1 VDYNANREMYEFPA
15 VAHFHGWFN
24 GFEPRNPGKPILC
37 SRNQR
42 LNVYSGVT
50 QIYFRDRLNRMA
62 RRMKKFLNPNAFGGD
77 FCLPCRN

>member
-1 VDYNANREMYEFPA
+1 MYEFPA

-42 LNVYSGVT
+42 LNVYSGGDPNLLPGQVEPDGAPDEE
-50 QIYFRDRLNRMA
+50 IPKPECFRR
-62 RRMKKFLNPNAFGGD
+62 
-77 FCLPCRN
+77 